1 MRRLRNLTR
10 RQAGLLA
17 GASVLCAA
25 VAAAALTGYV
35 GVALTVLG
43 LFFAVLIGGLLLV
56 IRRLATLQR
65 AHRKA
70 QAETR
75 AVLDQTQR
83 RVLGAIEELLLHSGD
98 RHREISDA
106 LAAQQRR
113 IEALTPFGP
122 GTPKGPTGDGEALE
136 TIGQ

>member
-17 GASVLCAA
+17 GACLLCAA

-113 IEALTPFGP
+113 IEALTA
-122 GTPKGPTGDGEALE
+122 KGPTGDGEALE

>member
-17 GASVLCAA
+17 GAGVLCAA
-25 VAAAALTGYV
+25 VGATALTGYV
-35 GVALTVLG
+35 GVALAVLG
-43 LFFAVLIGGLLLV
+43 LFFAVLIGGLLLL

-65 AHRKA
+65 AQRKA
-70 QAETR
+70 QAEMR

-98 RHREISDA
+98 RHRELSDA

-113 IEALTPFGP
+113 IEALTP
-122 GTPKGPTGDGEALE
+122 KGPTGDGEALE
-136 TIGQ
+136 AVGQ

>member
-17 GASVLCAA
+17 GAAVLCAA
-25 VAAAALTGYV
+25 VAAAALTGQV

-43 LFFAVLIGGLLLV
+43 LFFSVLIGGLLLL

-70 QAETR
+70 QADMR

-98 RHREISDA
+98 RHRELADQM
-106 LAAQQRR
+106 AAQHRE
-113 IEALTPFGP
+113 ILALV
-122 GTPKGPTGDGEALE
+122 KRSEGPTGDGEAFE
-136 TIGQ
+136 RIGQ